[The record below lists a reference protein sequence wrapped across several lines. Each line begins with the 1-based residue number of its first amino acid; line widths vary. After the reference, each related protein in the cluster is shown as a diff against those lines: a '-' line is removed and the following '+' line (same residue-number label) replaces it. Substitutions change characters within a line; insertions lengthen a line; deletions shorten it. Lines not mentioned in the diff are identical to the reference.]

1 MSQPKLSGPWSAL
14 QIMEYLDET
23 PIPLRLSVISP
34 KGWPV
39 IVSLWFIFDQTEN
52 LCASKRQSK
61 IVKCLENNS
70 RCAFEIS
77 GETPPYS
84 GVRGQGIAFLREDGN
99 INVLER
105 LHDRFL
111 GGENTPFRRW
121 LLENGNNEVIISIKP
136 ERLMT
141 WDYRTRMSKSD

>member
-1 MSQPKLSGPWSAL
+1 MLQPKLSGPWSAL
-14 QIMEYLDET
+14 QIKDYLNET

-34 KGWPV
+34 KGWPI
-39 IVSLWFIFDQTEN
+39 IVSLWFVFEKNEI

-61 IVKCLENNS
+61 IIKCLENNP

-84 GVRGQGIAFLREDGN
+84 GVRGQGIAFLREDDN
-99 INVLER
+99 FTILER

-111 GGENTPFRRW
+111 GEKNTPFRRW
-121 LLENGNNEVIISIKP
+121 LLENSNSEVIVSIKP